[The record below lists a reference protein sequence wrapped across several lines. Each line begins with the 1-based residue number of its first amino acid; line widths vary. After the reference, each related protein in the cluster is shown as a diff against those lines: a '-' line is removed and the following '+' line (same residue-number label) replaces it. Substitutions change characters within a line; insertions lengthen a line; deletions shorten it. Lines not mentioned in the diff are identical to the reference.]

1 MPRKSAESQPSP
13 SSGRSQERGPGGEAM
28 TDKVRP
34 QSETGK
40 VPLLQS
46 ARDVEQ
52 AFLSGK
58 RDRGRDLESAVR
70 IFLEFLQG
78 FEFFDV
84 AMPCVTVFGSARF
97 HEGHRYYAMAQELG
111 QRLAQ
116 AGYTVM
122 TGGGPG
128 VMEAANRGAKEAGGL
143 SIGANI
149 MLSHEQ
155 DANSYMDRFMEFDHF
170 FVRKVML
177 VKYSCAFVVMPGGFG
192 TLDEVFE
199 TITLM
204 QTDKIRDFPVILMG
218 TEYWGPLIDFL
229 QKTLVTEATVGRAD
243 LNLVRVTDSV
253 DEALEWIT
261 ASICVK
267 TDEKETDRQTP

>member
-1 MPRKSAESQPSP
+1 MAE
-13 SSGRSQERGPGGEAM
+13 
-28 TDKVRP
+28 KIRP
-34 QSETGK
+34 QSKTGK
-40 VPLLQS
+40 VLLLQT
-46 ARDVEQ
+46 AQDIEK

-58 RDRGRDLESAVR
+58 RDRGRDLEGAVR

-78 FEFFDV
+78 FGFFDV
-84 AMPCVTVFGSARF
+84 TTPCVTVFGSARF
-97 HEGHRYYAMAQELG
+97 PADHRYSGMAREMGRQ
-111 QRLAQ
+111 LAR

-128 VMEAANRGAKEAGGL
+128 IMEAGGF

-149 MLSHEQ
+149 VLPHEEA
-155 DANSYMDRFMEFDHF
+155 ANPYMDRFIEFDHF

-204 QTDKIRDFPVILMG
+204 QTDKIKDFPVILMG
-218 TEYWGPLIDFL
+218 AEYLGPLMDFL
-229 QKTLVTEATVGRAD
+229 QKTLITEATIGQAD
-243 LNLVRVTDSV
+243 LELVRLTDSV
-253 DEALEWIT
+253 EEAL
-261 ASICVK
+261 A
-267 TDEKETDRQTP
+267 

>member
-1 MPRKSAESQPSP
+1 
-13 SSGRSQERGPGGEAM
+13 M
-28 TDKVRP
+28 TEKVRP

-40 VPLLQS
+40 VPLLQT

-58 RDRGRDLESAVR
+58 RDRGADLESAVR

-84 AMPCVTVFGSARF
+84 TGPCVTVFGSARF
-97 HEGHRYYAMAQELG
+97 KEDHRYYQMARELG
-111 QRLAQ
+111 RRLAES
-116 AGYTVM
+116 GYTVM

-128 VMEAANRGAKEAGGL
+128 IMEAANRGAKEAGGP

-149 MLSHEQ
+149 VLPLEQ
-155 DANSYMDRFMEFDHF
+155 DPNPYMDRFMEFDHF
-170 FVRKVML
+170 FVRTVML
-177 VKYSCAFVVMPGGFG
+177 VKYSCAFLVLPGGFG

-204 QTDKIRDFPVILMG
+204 QTDKIFDFPIIMMR
-218 TEYWGPLIDFL
+218 TDYWQPLL
-229 QKTLVTEATVGRAD
+229 ALNQMLVDQATIGAAD
-243 LNLVRVTDSV
+243 INLVRMTDSV
-253 DEALEWIT
+253 DEAVQWIAASGCVREKIKEVVSAATDTDT
-261 ASICVK
+261 A
-267 TDEKETDRQTP
+267 

>member
-1 MPRKSAESQPSP
+1 MAE
-13 SSGRSQERGPGGEAM
+13 
-28 TDKVRP
+28 KVRP

-40 VPLLQS
+40 VSLLQS
-46 ARDVEQ
+46 AQDVEK
-52 AFLSGK
+52 AFLAGK

-97 HEGHRYYAMAQELG
+97 PEGHPFYALAREAGRQ
-111 QRLAQ
+111 LAQ

-128 VMEAANRGAKEAGGL
+128 IMEAANRGAKEAGGL

-149 MLSHEQ
+149 ALPHEQ
-155 DANSYMDRFMEFDHF
+155 GANTYMDRFMEFDHF

-204 QTDKIRDFPVILMG
+204 QTDKIKDFPVILMG
-218 TEYWGPLIDFL
+218 REYWGPLMDFL
-229 QKTLVTEATVGRAD
+229 RKTLVTQSTVGEAD
-243 LNLVRVTDSV
+243 LKLVRVTDAV
-253 DEALEWIT
+253 EEAVAWIK
-261 ASICVK
+261 ASECVK
-267 TDEKETDRQTP
+267 NKEA

>member
-1 MPRKSAESQPSP
+1 MAE
-13 SSGRSQERGPGGEAM
+13 
-28 TDKVRP
+28 KLRP

-46 ARDVEQ
+46 AQDVEK
-52 AFLSGK
+52 AFLAGK

-97 HEGHRYYAMAQELG
+97 PEDHRYYGMAREVG
-111 QRLAQ
+111 QQLAR

-128 VMEAANRGAKEAGGL
+128 IMEAANRGAKEAGGL

-149 MLSHEQ
+149 VLPHEQ
-155 DANSYMDRFMEFDHF
+155 SANPYMDRFMEFDHF

-204 QTDKIRDFPVILMG
+204 QTDKINDFPVILMG
-218 TEYWGPLIDFL
+218 TEYWGPMMGFL
-229 QKTLVTEATVGRAD
+229 QKTLITEATIGRAD
-243 LNLVRVTDSV
+243 LDLVRLTDSV
-253 DEALEWIT
+253 EEAVAWIT
-261 ASICVK
+261 ASECVK
-267 TDEKETDRQTP
+267 NKA

>member
-1 MPRKSAESQPSP
+1 
-13 SSGRSQERGPGGEAM
+13 M
-28 TDKVRP
+28 TEKVRP

-40 VPLLQS
+40 APILQS
-46 ARDVEQ
+46 AQDVEK

-58 RDRGRDLESAVR
+58 RDRGKDLESAVR

-84 AMPCVTVFGSARF
+84 TMPCVTVFGSARF
-97 HEGHRYYAMAQELG
+97 GEDHPYYQLARELG
-111 QRLAQ
+111 RALAK
-116 AGYTVM
+116 AGYTTM

-128 VMEAANRGAKEAGGL
+128 IMEAANRGAKEAGGL

-149 MLSHEQ
+149 VLPHEQ
-155 DANSYMDRFMEFDHF
+155 AANPYMDRFMEFDHF

-204 QTDKIRDFPVILMG
+204 QTDKIHDFPVILMG
-218 TEYWGPLIDFL
+218 AEYWGPLTDFL
-229 QKTLVTEATVGRAD
+229 QKTLITNATIGEAD
-243 LNLVRVTDSV
+243 LQLVRVTDSV
-253 DEALEWIT
+253 EEALAWIT
-261 ASICVK
+261 ASECVK
-267 TDEKETDRQTP
+267 KKDAG

>member
-1 MPRKSAESQPSP
+1 M
-13 SSGRSQERGPGGEAM
+13 GEII
-28 TDKVRP
+28 RP

-40 VPLLQS
+40 VPILQS
-46 ARDVEQ
+46 AQDVEK

-58 RDRGRDLESAVR
+58 RDRGKDLESAVR

-84 AMPCVTVFGSARF
+84 TMPCVTVFGSARF
-97 HEGHRYYAMAQELG
+97 AEDHPYYQLARELG
-111 QRLAQ
+111 QALAR
-116 AGYTVM
+116 AGYTTM

-128 VMEAANRGAKEAGGL
+128 IMEAANRGAKEAGGL

-149 MLSHEQ
+149 VLPHEQ
-155 DANSYMDRFMEFDHF
+155 EANPYMDRFMEFDHF

-204 QTDKIRDFPVILMG
+204 QTDKIKDFPVILMG
-218 TEYWGPLIDFL
+218 AEYWGPLTDFL
-229 QKTLVTEATVGRAD
+229 QKTLITNATIGEAD
-243 LNLVRVTDSV
+243 LELVRVTDSV
-253 DEALEWIT
+253 EEAMAWII
-261 ASICVK
+261 ASDCVK
-267 TDEKETDRQTP
+267 AKEIP

>member
-1 MPRKSAESQPSP
+1 MAE
-13 SSGRSQERGPGGEAM
+13 
-28 TDKVRP
+28 KVRP

-40 VPLLQS
+40 VSLLQS
-46 ARDVEQ
+46 AQDVEK

-84 AMPCVTVFGSARF
+84 TTPCVTVFGSARF
-97 HEGHRYYAMAQELG
+97 GEDHPYYQLARQVG
-111 QRLAQ
+111 RRLAES
-116 AGYTVM
+116 GYSVM

-128 VMEAANRGAKEAGGL
+128 VMEAANRGAKEGGGL

-149 MLSHEQ
+149 ILPHEQ
-155 DANSYMDRFMEFDHF
+155 DANPYMDRFMEFDHF

-218 TEYWGPLIDFL
+218 TEYWGPLVEFL
-229 QKTLVTEATVGRAD
+229 KRTLVTQTTIGQAD
-243 LNLVRVTDSV
+243 LQLVRVTDSV
-253 DEALEWIT
+253 DEALAWIKG
-261 ASICVK
+261 SECVK
-267 TDEKETDRQTP
+267 G